1 MVIDKISQKALE
13 SLLQITFNSNTE
25 HYPVVSKAG
34 LAYELIQDI
43 EIKSSEIIHNVFS
56 PFATFIS
63 KKSLENKVNSY
74 KEDTLSD
81 QLNSLKI
88 KSLFSFFKKVSSKK
102 DNLVDI
108 VDTIDKCMT
117 DELIKSQKLLEHSE
131 IENPSLLLLMKGI
144 KNLENPDNINGLSK
158 KSIQEIGALQIGM
171 AINDMKDKTPMMFR
185 TSLVNSAFKYELN
198 KIQDSNFIKQCC
210 FNAKSKQKNIIELT
224 VASKRDPH
232 FDAHLNNN
240 DQIDYSHSFKDL
252 DVLRKHN
259 ELSKIKD
266 ESVNILS
273 KKALKYK

>member
-1 MVIDKISQKALE
+1 
-13 SLLQITFNSNTE
+13 SNTE

-185 TSLVNSAFKYELN
+185 TSLV
-198 KIQDSNFIKQCC
+198 
-210 FNAKSKQKNIIELT
+210 
-224 VASKRDPH
+224 
-232 FDAHLNNN
+232 
-240 DQIDYSHSFKDL
+240 
-252 DVLRKHN
+252 
-259 ELSKIKD
+259 
-266 ESVNILS
+266 
-273 KKALKYK
+273 

>member
-25 HYPVVSKAG
+25 HYPIVSKSG

-171 AINDMKDKTPMMFR
+171 AINDMKEKTPMMFR
-185 TSLVNSAFKYELN
+185 SSLVNSAFKYELN

-210 FNAKSKQKNIIELT
+210 LNAKSKQKNIIELT

-232 FDAHLNNN
+232 FDAHLKNN
-240 DQIDYSHSFKDL
+240 DQIDYSNSFKDL

-266 ESVNILS
+266 ESVSILN
-273 KKALKYK
+273 KKSLKYK